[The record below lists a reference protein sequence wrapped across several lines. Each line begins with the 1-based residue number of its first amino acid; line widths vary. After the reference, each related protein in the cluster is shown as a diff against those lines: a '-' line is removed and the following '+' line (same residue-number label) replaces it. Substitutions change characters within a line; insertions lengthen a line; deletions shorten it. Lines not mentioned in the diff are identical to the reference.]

1 MKVWKELS
9 KHSCVTPF
17 PGETPFYTLIA
28 KDTCT
33 RCPCQ
38 PGTGDRGWNARS
50 TLLRPE
56 GPPTQT
62 EELGVRGGSWGAL
75 TLLVEVSHLLWTVS
89 PETLSPTFLSC
100 SVMAFCLVFSALFYH
115 YNLFLM
121 MKGQKILLVE
131 PCSPDLHSSDSE

>member
-1 MKVWKELS
+1 MKVGKELS

-33 RCPCQ
+33 QCPCQ
-38 PGTGDRGWNARS
+38 PGTGDRGWDARS

-75 TLLVEVSHLLWTVS
+75 TLLVEVSHLLWAVS
-89 PETLSPTFLSC
+89 PETLSPIFLFC
-100 SVMAFCLVFSALFYH
+100 SVMEAWPGLLPHLFCFVLSLQFISYDERTKDFT
-115 YNLFLM
+115 
-121 MKGQKILLVE
+121 
-131 PCSPDLHSSDSE
+131 C